1 MTQAFRVAY
10 AAVAILFV
18 VGVLI
23 QVFLAGMAAF
33 GAGLWSSHV
42 DFGYGVALLP
52 LVLLLL
58 AWPARGGLVLL
69 SLGLLV
75 VAFVQTSLPYFR
87 DDMPVIAALHPVN
100 ALLVF
105 GLGVVAACRSIGL
118 ASQSRSGSASS
129 APSVDAAA

>member
-1 MTQAFRVAY
+1 
-10 AAVAILFV
+10 
-18 VGVLI
+18 
-23 QVFLAGMAAF
+23 
-33 GAGLWSSHV
+33 V

-105 GLGVVAACRSIGL
+105 GLGVVTARRSIGL
-118 ASQSRSGSASS
+118 ASQSRSGPASS
-129 APSVDAAA
+129 APSEDAAA